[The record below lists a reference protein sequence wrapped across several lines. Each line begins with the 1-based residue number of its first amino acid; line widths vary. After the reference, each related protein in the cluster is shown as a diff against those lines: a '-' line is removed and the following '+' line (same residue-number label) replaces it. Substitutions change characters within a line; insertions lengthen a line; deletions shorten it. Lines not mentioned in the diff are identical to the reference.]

1 MISRILAIG
10 DPHFRI
16 DNLDESNQF
25 INNLSRLIDDRKDI
39 DIIVVLGDILH
50 THEKLHTVA
59 LNSATNFFKMLIA
72 PRFDDMNNR
81 RKIKVFCL
89 VGNHDATSN
98 TIFLTDNHWMNAL
111 KGWDGLTI
119 VDYPITEPINNSF
132 ITLCPYVP
140 DGRLVEALNHL
151 NTLEQTSYTSIK
163 IHDSTTYLDWKL
175 SSCVFAHQL
184 LDGAKM
190 GPIVA
195 SNVEEWKDEYPLCVS
210 GHIHDKQKIKDN
222 LYYVGSSMQ
231 HSYGENGDKS
241 LAIITIVEGEEPII
255 EEIYLDIKKK
265 KILYATIEE
274 LEDVQEKILENQDIE
289 YKIVLKGKD
298 SDLKAIKQSALYK
311 ETMELDNVKKISF
324 KATWKDEGEV
334 KVLEDDFIDC
344 LQSLVYRDDNPYLSS
359 LYEHLIYGKE
369 DKSDQDIFFFTSEN

>member
-1 MISRILAIG
+1 MVCRILAIG

-16 DNLDESNQF
+16 DNVDESNQF
-25 INNLSRLIDDRKDI
+25 INNVSKLIEERVDI

-59 LNSATNFFKMLIA
+59 LNSATNFFKMLISHK
-72 PRFDDMNNR
+72 R
-81 RKIKVFCL
+81 KVFCL

-98 TIFLTDNHWMNAL
+98 TIFLTNNHWMNAL

-119 VDYPITEPINNSF
+119 VDYPIIEEIYENKF

-151 NTLEQTSYTSIK
+151 NTLEQTSETSIK
-163 IHDSTTYLDWKL
+163 INNSNTYLDWKN
-175 SSCVFAHQL
+175 SICVFAHQL

-210 GHIHDKQKIKDN
+210 GHIHDKQQIKDN

-241 LAIITIVEGEEPII
+241 LALITIVEDEEPII

-265 KILYATIEE
+265 KILYATVEE
-274 LEDVQEKILENQDIE
+274 LEEVQEKILENQDIE

-298 SDLKAIKQSALYK
+298 SDLKALKQTSLYK

-324 KATWKDEGEV
+324 KATWKEEGEV
-334 KVLEDDFIDC
+334 KVLEDDFIEC
-344 LQSLVYRDDNPYLSS
+344 LQSLVYGEDNPYLSS

-369 DKSDQDIFFFTSEN
+369 DKSDKDIFFFTSEN

>member
-1 MISRILAIG
+1 MVCRILSIG

-16 DNLDESNQF
+16 DNVDESNQF
-25 INNLSRLIDDRKDI
+25 INNISKLIEERQDI

-59 LNSATNFFKMLIA
+59 LNSATNFFKMLISHK
-72 PRFDDMNNR
+72 R
-81 RKIKVFCL
+81 KVFCL

-98 TIFLTDNHWMNAL
+98 TIFLTNNHWMNAL

-119 VDYPITEPINNSF
+119 VDYPIIEKVNYDDF

-151 NTLEQTSYTSIK
+151 NTLEQTSETSIK
-163 IHDSTTYLDWKL
+163 IYNSNTYLDWKK
-175 SSCVFAHQL
+175 SICVFAHQL

-195 SNVEEWKDEYPLCVS
+195 SNVEEWMDEYPLCVS
-210 GHIHDKQKIKDN
+210 GHIHDKQRIKDN

-241 LAIITIVEGEEPII
+241 LALITIVEEESPII

-265 KILYATIEE
+265 KILYATVEE
-274 LEDVQEKILENQDIE
+274 LEEVQEKILENQDIE

-298 SDLKAIKQSALYK
+298 SELKALKQSALYK

-334 KVLEDDFIDC
+334 KVLEDDFIEC
-344 LQSLVYRDDNPYLSS
+344 LQSLVYGEDNPYLSS

-369 DKSDQDIFFFTSEN
+369 DKSDKDIFFFSSEN